1 MDASQIEQ
9 LKQIE
14 ELKKQLLNRVLTKE
28 ALERLGRVRMV
39 NPEVAGQAELYL
51 IQIYQ
56 AGKLKTQITDDKLRE
71 VLKALSEK
79 KEMSIKRL

>member
-1 MDASQIEQ
+1 MDVNQLEQ

-14 ELKKQLLNRVLTKE
+14 EMKKQLLSKILTKD

-39 NPEVAGQAELYL
+39 NPQVAGQAELYL

-56 AGKLKTQITDDKLRE
+56 AGKLKTQINDDKLRE

>member
-1 MDASQIEQ
+1 MRQ
-9 LKQIE
+9 LE
-14 ELKKQLLNRVLTKE
+14 EMKRKMLAKILTKP

-39 NPEVAGQAELYL
+39 NPQAAGQAELYL

-56 AGKLKTQITDDKLRE
+56 SGRLKAQITDDKLRE

-79 KEMSIKRL
+79 KEMNIKRL

>member
-1 MDASQIEQ
+1 MDMNQFEQ
-9 LKQIE
+9 MKQIE
-14 ELKKQLLNRVLTKE
+14 EMKKRLLAEILTKE

-39 NPEVAGQAELYL
+39 NPQVAGQAELYL

-79 KEMSIKRL
+79 KEISIKRL